1 MKSRIFMS
9 MLVIALA
16 AALVGGATMSL
27 FTDVKETEDF
37 QYTAGTVIITPSEL
51 THVIDFGSI
60 ENMAPGDKVYGS
72 FTVKN
77 EGSLDIWFT
86 VEAITGGDLFD
97 EDGSSAAQVNI
108 DSPQVILGQGEEATV
123 FFDVYLPREA
133 GNDYQGKWG
142 TLKFKINAEQA
153 AHNLPKWARPM
164 GAEKYVSNIGG
175 RRADVNDYSSFY
187 VEFTLHEIEGLEE
200 VAVQVSKNGEVV
212 QTNISSPKLF
222 ATERDYPAQ
231 IGTTF
236 ANRNYEEDGYWY
248 VNRIGNWDTDY
259 DWNSNEGDLDQE
271 VKVSVKTKWGTSY
284 TMTENVNWYP
294 IK

>member
-27 FTDVKETEDF
+27 FTDVEETKAS

-72 FTVKN
+72 FTVENK
-77 EGSLDIWFT
+77 GSLDIWFT
-86 VEAITGGDLFD
+86 VEAITAGYLF

-123 FFDVYLPREA
+123 FFDVYLPRDA
-133 GNDYQGKWG
+133 GNDYQGKGG
-142 TLKFKINAEQA
+142 TLKFRINAEQA
-153 AHNLPKWARPM
+153 AHNLPEWARPM
-164 GAEKYVSNIGG
+164 GAEEYVSNIGG
-175 RRADVNDYSSFY
+175 MRAGVDDYSSFY

-222 ATERDYPAQ
+222 ATERDYPAR

-236 ANRNYEEDGYWY
+236 GNNIDYEEDGYWY

-259 DWNSNEGDLDQE
+259 DWDNNEGDLDQE

-284 TMTENVNWYP
+284 TMTEKVNWYP
-294 IK
+294 YK